1 MKNTLNTFEIWT
13 PNEFGMGLQKIKAK
27 SFEDAF
33 KRLGKKDKAKNGWI
47 EDENGESMTFNQ
59 ILGIEL

>member
-1 MKNTLNTFEIWT
+1 MKTTLNTFEIWT
-13 PNEFGMGLQKIKAK
+13 PNEFGMGLQKIRAK

-33 KRLGKKDKAKNGWI
+33 RRLGKKDKSRDGWI

-59 ILGIEL
+59 ILGIES